1 MNLNNYPLWTAVVT
15 PFLENGSVDYRSL
28 EVLLHEQEEA
38 GNAIVILGST
48 GEALNLDSEEKKEIL
63 KFTLGL
69 NLSVPIMAGVGGINL
84 RETKE
89 WIQYLETLPLQAY
102 LLVTPLYAKPGKF
115 GQYEWFKALLDAA
128 TRPCMLYNV
137 PGRTA
142 VSMNFEA
149 VAMLKDHPRFW
160 AIKEASGSVFDFK
173 RYQEAAPQAA
183 MYSGDDSMT
192 PVFTSLGA
200 KGLVSVASNAWPKET
215 HEYVKQCLAQKLQ
228 DTELWKECSDAL
240 FIASNPVPVK
250 ALLHYLKRIKTNL
263 MRAPLDHRDLKDIKP
278 VVVAHESIQGWFKDQ
293 VK

>member
-1 MNLNNYPLWTAVVT
+1 MNVSNYSLWTAVVT
-15 PFLENGSVDYRSL
+15 PFLEDGTVDYKSL
-28 EVLLHEQEEA
+28 EILLRDQEKA
-38 GNAIVILGST
+38 QNGIVILGST
-48 GEALNLDSEEKKEIL
+48 GEALNLEAEEKKEIL
-63 KFTLGL
+63 KFTL
-69 NLSVPIMAGVGGINL
+69 NLKLTVPLMAGVGGINL

-89 WIQYLETLPLQAY
+89 WIKYLETLSLHAY

-115 GQYEWFKALLDAA
+115 GQYEWFKALLDAS

-142 VSMNFEA
+142 VALNFDT

-173 RYQEAAPQAA
+173 RYQECAPNAA

-192 PVFTSLGA
+192 PIFASFGA
-200 KGLVSVASNAWPKET
+200 KGLVSVASNVWPNET
-215 HEYVKQCLAQKLQ
+215 KEYVRQSLAKILV
-228 DTELWKECSDAL
+228 DSELWKECSDSL

-250 ALLHYLKRIKTNL
+250 ALLHHLGKIKTNL
-263 MRAPLDHRDLKDIKP
+263 MRAPLDHRDLKDLKP
-278 VVVAHESIQGWFKDQ
+278 VVVAHESIQGWYKDQ